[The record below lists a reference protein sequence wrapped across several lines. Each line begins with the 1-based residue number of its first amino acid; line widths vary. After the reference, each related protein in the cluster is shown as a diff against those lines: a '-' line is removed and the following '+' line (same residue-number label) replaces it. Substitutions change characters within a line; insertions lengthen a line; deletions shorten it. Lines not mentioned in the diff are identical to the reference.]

1 MQFGGLRSTGILAP
15 APAPAPAI
23 DVAIA
28 PAIAAQQP
36 GSRCSGGALARC
48 ASAALAVALR
58 LALLLLLR
66 ENGRVRRLDSIV
78 AQIYPGQ
85 RLLLEVRLRL

>member
-1 MQFGGLRSTGILAP
+1 
-15 APAPAPAI
+15 
-23 DVAIA
+23 
-28 PAIAAQQP
+28 
-36 GSRCSGGALARC
+36 
-48 ASAALAVALR
+48 VALR

-78 AQIYPGQ
+78 QIYPGQ